1 MENIVRMRAVAV
13 GSDSDLDQGEGD
25 SSDEAEEEAT
35 VVTGVMDLN
44 PTAVSTQW
52 TSGPGASPP
61 SEAAGVDVESSDPAP
76 DTNMSAID
84 RLFGGDHLP
93 TLRKIEV
100 MLKTRCELEMADA
113 HFLAI
118 DIMNVIEKDLPPTM
132 MFAGVK
138 RVAGAD
144 ADAGGEGEVADD
156 FTPLRSDH
164 PRVREVLEC
173 NSVDLMARLSEL
185 PVKDLALLN
194 TALNKEKNID
204 RAMAVL
210 SNHCPGMQDLLEH
223 EARQVSRIRLAK
235 RYALKL
241 MQTAASK
248 SKFNDETDGLQ
259 LAKLKR
265 HIGGLV
271 SVKLTDNSSNTKQ
284 NKKARTLSPS
294 SSDSENDASSV
305 AAPAPRRGLFSWL

>member
-1 MENIVRMRAVAV
+1 VI
-13 GSDSDLDQGEGD
+13 
-25 SSDEAEEEAT
+25 
-35 VVTGVMDLN
+35 
-44 PTAVSTQW
+44 
-52 TSGPGASPP
+52 
-61 SEAAGVDVESSDPAP
+61 
-76 DTNMSAID
+76 
-84 RLFGGDHLP
+84 DHLSGIGRDNLGLLFEIKGM
-93 TLRKIEV
+93 LRD
-100 MLKTRCELEMADA
+100 KTKLEMADA

-118 DIMNVIEKDLPPTM
+118 EILNKVEKYGFAKVEPTM

-138 RVAGAD
+138 HVAGAD

>member
-1 MENIVRMRAVAV
+1 MDFWTWCLAAV
-13 GSDSDLDQGEGD
+13 GGGGE
-25 SSDEAEEEAT
+25 
-35 VVTGVMDLN
+35 
-44 PTAVSTQW
+44 
-52 TSGPGASPP
+52 
-61 SEAAGVDVESSDPAP
+61 
-76 DTNMSAID
+76 ID
-84 RLFGGDHLP
+84 RVFGGDHLP

-144 ADAGGEGEVADD
+144 ADGEGEVADD